1 MHNELDDLKNMWQNA
16 RETAPQPSANVAAI
30 IQQANQKKGKS
41 LRVQWANV
49 IILLLATS
57 RICKTFKSSRT
68 VIEKQLDSV
77 CFNSRDSFKDS
88 FTGITST
95 FNKFLHN

>member
-49 IILLLATS
+49 IILLLVLLGLSAFFVYVAPLQWLIS
-57 RICKTFKSSRT
+57 RIG
-68 VIEKQLDSV
+68 IGLM
-77 CFNSRDSFKDS
+77 
-88 FTGITST
+88 TGGL
-95 FNKFLHN
+95 FLRIII